1 MAFFFTNPSFEQD
14 CATPCTRLDIVGKL
28 QRTAPS
34 TGESWIRLIFEP
46 QVEVT
51 RSVRTMTGFTL
62 VSNIGG
68 ILGLLLGMGVLQILE
83 IIDHW
88 LRCLIFCC

>member
-1 MAFFFTNPSFEQD
+1 M
-14 CATPCTRLDIVGKL
+14 GKL

-34 TGESWIRLIFEP
+34 SGESWIRLVFEP

-68 ILGLLLGMGVLQILE
+68 MLGLLLGIGVLQILE
-83 IIDHW
+83 IIDQGMKFF
-88 LRCLIFCC
+88 LSYIASGEKN

>member
-1 MAFFFTNPSFEQD
+1 M
-14 CATPCTRLDIVGKL
+14 GKL

-34 TGESWIRLIFEP
+34 SGESWIRLVFEP

-51 RSVRTMTGFTL
+51 RSVPTMTGFTL

-83 IIDHW
+83 IIDQGMRY
-88 LRCLIFCC
+88 LLFFVDNGEKN

>member
-1 MAFFFTNPSFEQD
+1 M
-14 CATPCTRLDIVGKL
+14 GKL

-34 TGESWIRLIFEP
+34 SGESWIRLVFEP

-68 ILGLLLGMGVLQILE
+68 MLGLLLGIGVLQILE
-83 IIDHW
+83 IIDQGMKNF
-88 LRCLIFCC
+88 LSYIVSGE

>member
-1 MAFFFTNPSFEQD
+1 M
-14 CATPCTRLDIVGKL
+14 GKL

-34 TGESWIRLIFEP
+34 SGESWIRLVFEP

-68 ILGLLLGMGVLQILE
+68 MLGLLLGIGVLQILE
-83 IIDHW
+83 IIDQGMNFF
-88 LRCLIFCC
+88 LSYIASGEKN

>member
-1 MAFFFTNPSFEQD
+1 M
-14 CATPCTRLDIVGKL
+14 GKL

-34 TGESWIRLIFEP
+34 SGESWIRLVFEP

-51 RSVRTMTGFTL
+51 RSVPTMTGFTL

-68 ILGLLLGMGVLQILE
+68 ILGLLLGIGVLQILE
-83 IIDHW
+83 IIDQGMRY
-88 LRCLIFCC
+88 LLFFVDNCEKN